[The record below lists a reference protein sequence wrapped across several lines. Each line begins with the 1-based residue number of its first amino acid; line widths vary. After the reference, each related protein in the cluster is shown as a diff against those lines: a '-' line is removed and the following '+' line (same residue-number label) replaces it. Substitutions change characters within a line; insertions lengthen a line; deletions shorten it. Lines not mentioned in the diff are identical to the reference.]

1 MFCRFS
7 LFGYAMAARVLDIQC
22 LNDGSKGEE
31 KEKEREKGDKGSI
44 INGGFRG
51 YHHLCGVHVK
61 FFFEDVI
68 TSSFKIVLDI

>member
-1 MFCRFS
+1 
-7 LFGYAMAARVLDIQC
+7 MAARVLDFQC

-31 KEKEREKGDKGSI
+31 KERGREKGDKGSI
-44 INGGFRG
+44 INGEFRG

-61 FFFEDVI
+61 FFFEGVI